1 MGSPLE
7 IALKLGYILACGAL
21 GALSG
26 VAFAGLIGLAGV
38 PAAIAAA
45 FAGMFVAT
53 LAFALGIALA
63 RKAGWLP

>member
-7 IALKLGYILACGAL
+7 FALKLGYILVCGAL

-26 VAFAGLIGLAGV
+26 VAVADLLGLSGV

-45 FAGMFVAT
+45 FSGMFVAT

-63 RKAGWLP
+63 RKAGWLA